1 MKTSL
6 LISKSL
12 IWITAF
18 LMSITFGNAQSKKNL
33 TQTNNTTK
41 TQNRGHQ
48 LYKLSK
54 LYSNTSQI
62 ENSGDN
68 ALERMKYEIERTKDP
83 KTNTVPKG
91 IKSAEVTFSN
101 KIAKGNDSK
110 QSLARGAKSS
120 QSKDF
125 SYWKNRGPYNVG
137 GRTRAL
143 AIDITNENVIFAGG
157 VSGGLWRS
165 SNSGESWRKVTNQR
179 QTPSITCIVQDPRPG
194 KHHIWYY
201 GTGELLGNSAR
212 AGGAPFDGSGIFKS
226 TNGGR
231 TWRLLDAT
239 NDGNVNTPSPFDRI
253 NSIVVNPTNGDI
265 IVGTFNGVHRSQ
277 DGGNSFEEVLEGG
290 AENTTEVAVTSTG
303 QIYATIDD
311 DGVPNTGIFTSTTAD
326 KEDWTKIS
334 PDSYPDVYRT
344 VIGIDPSNENLVYF
358 FAADGFGGIG
368 DYLFKYD
375 ANAATP
381 EDAWTDL
388 TANLPTTIGGRVG
401 NLNIQGGYNMVV
413 KVSPADPNLI
423 FIGGTNL
430 YRSTTGFTTPTAKEG
445 WIAGYSPE
453 NNVTLYPDQHPDQHA
468 LVFYPSNPNKALSGS
483 DGGVFVTEDI
493 TTSLSENE
501 PVDWISLNNGYLTTQ
516 PYHVSF
522 DPSAVSDNLLAGFQD
537 NSTWF
542 TNSDDPES
550 PWRDQFS
557 GDGAYSAIAD
567 EGKVQYVSSQFGNIY
582 RLNVNENGEEVSF
595 TKVAPPASNFRFVT
609 PFILDPNND
618 NIMYVPAGNS
628 IWRNSNLDE
637 IPLFSNSSTPVNWTR
652 LSTSETPEGSS
663 ITSLDISTYPVAN
676 RLYYGTNSGGIY
688 RMDNAIV
695 DNQEAI
701 DLSTGKGLPE
711 GFVND
716 INVDPSNGDRVIVT
730 FSNYN
735 VISLYYTEDAGET
748 WTNISGN
755 LEENPD
761 GTGNG
766 PSVRSTA
773 FFGGSTGF
781 LGSLLQKVYAATS
794 TGLYYTYG
802 LRGENTRWYKEGF
815 AIGNG
820 VADEVVTR
828 KDGFIALAVHGNG
841 LFSAR
846 FPVFNEVPQPSLS
859 VAYSLKDI
867 RTGNRD
873 ERKINI
879 KDLFVH
885 SDGDPVAIEITNS
898 NSEIVEVAIES
909 DSLVLSLDPVK
920 TGTSTINLI
929 ATSGEEQVSEGLTI
943 TLVEPGIYDQI
954 GSVAGSTT
962 SENILDFSILT
973 ESADDFNVPSGSTW
987 TVERLLAYGSSG
999 SAKLTNVTVII
1010 YKDNEGKPGE
1020 TVYNSGGIAPISE
1033 ANDPILNIELPEA
1046 QVLES
1051 GNYWVSVYTNMEFLP
1066 EGNRW
1071 FWLSQSERVGNEAH
1085 FKNEDDFF
1093 GTGAVDWTPASVAF
1107 QREPRDQIFQI
1118 FGTVND
1124 NTSQKQ
1130 QLAALKA
1137 VEKRITTTPNPSSD
1151 RFTFNFKNINT
1162 KEKMSV
1168 KIYNVL
1174 GKEVFS
1180 RSNID
1185 STKDL
1190 TWDASAMAPGFYVV
1204 NILDGKNKHAF
1215 KILKQ

>member
-1 MKTSL
+1 MKKSL
-6 LISKSL
+6 HTFKSL
-12 IWITAF
+12 IWITAV
-18 LMSITFGNAQSKKNL
+18 LGSITFGTAQSQKTPQL
-33 TQTNNTTK
+33 TKGKVK

-54 LYSNTSQI
+54 LHSNTSQI
-62 ENSGDN
+62 QKAGDN

-91 IKSAEVTFSN
+91 IKDAEIAFSSR
-101 KIAKGNDSK
+101 IAKGNDSK
-110 QSLARGAKSS
+110 QSLARGSKSTK
-120 QSKDF
+120 SKDF

-143 AIDITNENVIFAGG
+143 ALDMTNENVIFAGG

-165 SNSGESWRKVTNQR
+165 SDSGKTWRKVTSQR
-179 QTPSITCIVQDPRPG
+179 QSPSITAIAQDPRPG

-201 GTGELLGNSAR
+201 GTGELIGNSAR
-212 AGGAPFDGSGIFKS
+212 AGGAPFDGTGIFKS

-231 TWRLLDAT
+231 TWRLLEAT
-239 NDGNVNTPSPFDRI
+239 NDDNVTTPSPFDRI
-253 NSIVVNPTNGDI
+253 NSLVVNPTNGDI

-290 AENTTEVAVTSTG
+290 PENTTEVAVTSTG

-334 PDSYPDVYRT
+334 PASYPDVYRT
-344 VIGIDPSNENLVYF
+344 VIGIDPSNENIVYF
-358 FAADGFGGIG
+358 FAADGIG
-368 DYLFKYD
+368 NQGNFLFKYN
-375 ANAATP
+375 ANATAP
-381 EDAWTDL
+381 EETWTDL
-388 TANLPTTIGGRVG
+388 SPNLPTTIGGFVG

-430 YRSTTGFTTPTAKEG
+430 YRSTTGFTTPTGKEG
-445 WIAGYSPE
+445 WVAGYSPL
-453 NNVTLYPDQHPDQHA
+453 NNITLYPDQHPDQHA
-468 LVFYPSNPNKALSGS
+468 LVFYPSNPNKALSGT

-493 TTSLSENE
+493 TANLSENE
-501 PVDWISLNNGYLTTQ
+501 PVDWVSLNNGYLTTQ

-542 TNSDDPES
+542 TSSNDPKD

-582 RLNVNENGEEVSF
+582 RLNVNENGEETSF
-595 TKVAPPASNFRFVT
+595 TKVAPPASGFRFVT

-628 IWRNSNLDE
+628 VWRNNNLDE
-637 IPLFSNSSTPVNWTR
+637 IPLFSNSSTPVNWVR
-652 LSTSETPEGSS
+652 LENSETPAGST

-676 RLYYGTNSGGIY
+676 RLYYGTNNGGIY

-695 DNQEAI
+695 DNQEAV
-701 DLSTGKGLPE
+701 DLSTGKGLPA

-716 INVDPSNGDRVIVT
+716 INVDPSNDSRVIVT

-735 VISLYYTEDAGET
+735 VISLFYTEDAGET

-755 LEENPD
+755 LEENAD

-773 FFGGSTGF
+773 FFGGSQGF

-802 LRGENTRWYKEGF
+802 LRGENTRWYKEEF
-815 AIGNG
+815 IIGNA

-828 KDGFIALAVHGNG
+828 KDGFIALAAHGNG
-841 LFSAR
+841 LFSAK
-846 FPVFNEVPQPSLS
+846 FPVFNEVPEPSLR
-859 VAYSLKDI
+859 VAYSIADI

-873 ERKINI
+873 TQKINI

-885 SDGDPVAIEITNS
+885 SNGDPIDIEIANS
-898 NSEIVEVAIES
+898 NSELVAASIEN
-909 DSLVLSLDPVK
+909 DSLVLDLDPSQLGEV
-920 TGTSTINLI
+920 TVNLI
-929 ATSGEEQVSEGLTI
+929 ATSGPEQVSEGLTI

-954 GSVAGSTT
+954 GSLAGSTT
-962 SENILDFSILT
+962 SENITDFSILT
-973 ESADDFNVPSGSTW
+973 QSADDFTVPEGNTW
-987 TVERLLAYGSSG
+987 TVERILAYGSSG
-999 SAKLTNVTVII
+999 SSKLTNVTVII
-1010 YKDNEGKPGE
+1010 YNDDQGKPGE
-1020 TVYNSGGIAPISE
+1020 EVYNSGVVAPIS
-1033 ANDPILNIELPEA
+1033 NSSDPALNIQLPEA
-1046 QVLES
+1046 QVLSS
-1051 GNYWVSVYTNMEFLP
+1051 GNYWVSVYTTMDFLP

-1071 FWLSQSERVGNEAH
+1071 FWLTQSEHVGVESH

-1093 GTGAVDWTPASVAF
+1093 GTGATDWTPTSVAF
-1107 QREPRDQIFQI
+1107 QRDPSDQIFQI
-1118 FGTVND
+1118 FGTVDENA
-1124 NTSQKQ
+1124 QEEK
-1130 QLAALKA
+1130 QLATLKTI
-1137 VEKRITTTPNPSSD
+1137 EKSVTTSPNPSSD
-1151 RFTFNFKNINT
+1151 RFTFNFNNIAS
-1162 KEKMSV
+1162 KEKVSI
-1168 KIYNVL
+1168 KIYNIV
-1174 GKEVFS
+1174 GNEVFS
-1180 RSNID
+1180 RSSID
-1185 STKDL
+1185 TSSDL
-1190 TWDASAMAPGFYVV
+1190 IWDASEMASGFYVV
-1204 NILDGKNKHAF
+1204 KILAGTHKQAF